1 MTIVFGAIA
10 PHGDPAFVAE
20 SPTRLALEELGSR
33 LEHAVPDVTVVV
45 TPHNVHVEG
54 AFAVITAATI
64 AGSLQEQP
72 LDLDAAR
79 DASPPA
85 LSAAVDVALA
95 AEVLASLRRAGIPAA
110 RVSFGSNDE
119 TLAVMPMDWG
129 TLIPLWFLGGR
140 DESRRPVVVLSP
152 ARDLPLAAHVRAGR
166 ALADACEGRRAAVVA
181 SADHG
186 HAHDPDGPFGFD
198 AASAEYDERVVELVR
213 ANRLGDALALES
225 IVEAASADSLWQL
238 AVLAGALGD
247 GFRAELLSY
256 ERPTYFGML
265 CAAFEPAA

>member
-1 MTIVFGAIA
+1 VTIVFGAIA

-166 ALADACEGRRAAVVA
+166 ALADACAGRRAAVVA
-181 SADHG
+181 
-186 HAHDPDGPFGFD
+186 
-198 AASAEYDERVVELVR
+198 AEYDERVVELVR